1 MSDLLENGFQSQVKS
16 DNRPQSSG
24 KEKSIIKA
32 AMPGTES
39 AKSLTTMKW
48 KHYSFH
54 YERFYE
60 CLISCTISG
69 PVLQMLYHDKSLG
82 VQWDYS
88 QG

>member
-39 AKSLTTMKW
+39 AKSLTTQLRW
-48 KHYSFH
+48 KCIIASTM
-54 YERFYE
+54 
-60 CLISCTISG
+60 SNSMN
-69 PVLQMLYHDKSLG
+69 V
-82 VQWDYS
+82 
-88 QG
+88 